1 MDAQSP
7 LPIGVGYLG
16 WLLDKHKGEELISI
30 ALENRVQAIWLSFGD
45 NLEKWIKFIRNSEA
59 NRGAQ
64 EKTKIF
70 IVVSSVSEALVAVN
84 EWKADAIIA
93 QGSSSALYYRPNSS
107 KHSQAQ
113 KLGGMDHPP
122 ERHSSPWYPRSLL
135 QSLRTV
141 RPSLPRGVW

>member
-1 MDAQSP
+1 MNAQSP

-16 WLLDKHKGEELISI
+16 WLLDKHNGEELISI

-45 NLEKWIKFIRNSEA
+45 NLQKWIKFIRNSEA

-93 QGSSSALYYRPNSS
+93 QGSSPPLYCRYNSS

-113 KLGGMDHPP
+113 KQGGMDHPP
-122 ERHSSPWYPRSLL
+122 ERHCSLWYPQSLL

-141 RPSLPRGVW
+141 HLSSPLAVW